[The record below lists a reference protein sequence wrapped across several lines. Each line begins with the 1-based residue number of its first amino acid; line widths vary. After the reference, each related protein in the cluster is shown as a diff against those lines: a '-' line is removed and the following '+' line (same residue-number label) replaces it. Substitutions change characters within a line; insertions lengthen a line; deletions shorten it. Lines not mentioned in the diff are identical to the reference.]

1 MVVRNITNCSTQRQ
15 SCFRTLVSKMHAIT
29 VRIGALTVLMLPICL
44 GLGRV
49 EAAQHV
55 QFETARYLPGPL
67 QVRQARE
74 RGEAVQRAPAQQ
86 IDGYLTKPE
95 GDGPFPAIVLLHSC
109 AGLSDGFKSP
119 TVDTNAAKLFRSWG
133 YVLLA
138 VDSFTTRG
146 ITQTCMGEPPRLS
159 RAADAYGAQAFLEKQ
174 SFVDPKRIVLLGFS
188 AGGNATLA
196 AIDAHDAP
204 LFENEHPFKGA
215 VAFYPYCTADRV
227 TVPLLILVG
236 ELDDWTPA
244 ETCRR
249 FATSQSQ
256 EGGGPVKL
264 VVYPGTYH
272 AFDIQ
277 VLQPGRMMYGHWLE
291 YNPVAAKQAVQDV
304 REFLSTLVGQP

>member
-1 MVVRNITNCSTQRQ
+1 MRSIA
-15 SCFRTLVSKMHAIT
+15 MHT
-29 VRIGALTVLMLPICL
+29 IGALIVLNSPIWL

-55 QFETARYLPGPL
+55 QFESARYLPGPL

-86 IDGYLTKPE
+86 IDGYLTKPDGE
-95 GDGPFPAIVLLHSC
+95 GPFPAIVLLHSC
-109 AGLSDGFKSP
+109 GGLSDAFKSP
-119 TVDTNAAKLFRSWG
+119 TVDSYAAKLFKSWG

-138 VDSFTTRG
+138 VDSFTSRG
-146 ITQTCMGEPPRLS
+146 ITQTCMAEPALFS
-159 RAADAYGAQAFLEKQ
+159 WVADAYGAQAHLERQ
-174 SFVDPKRIVLLGFS
+174 NFVDPKRIVLLGFS

-196 AIDAHDAP
+196 AIEARDAP
-204 LFENEHPFKGA
+204 LFENAHPFKGA
-215 VAFYPYCTADRV
+215 IAYYPNCTADRV
-227 TVPLLILVG
+227 SIPLLILIG

-249 FATSQSQ
+249 FAASQSK
-256 EGGGPVKL
+256 EGGAPVKL

-277 VLQPGRMMYGHWLE
+277 ALQPSRLMYGHWLE
-291 YNPVAAKQAVQDV
+291 YNPVAAKQAVQDA
-304 REFLSTLVGQP
+304 REFLSTLIGRP